1 MFPAGFHPR
10 RWHRPHCTFQ
20 VDLIPPRAK
29 SLPGARRGKD
39 YELEHH
45 RRGGVARLQ
54 TGHEGRYLGV
64 IHGRIGRDDS
74 TITFV
79 NADRMLKRDRK
90 WFRVSEI
97 ADQCAEISGSVE
109 LDQDKRALA
118 LEKLRTA
125 ILEGEFNDPKGR
137 SKVAC
142 LHSSPVIPIR
152 FHQYGAGMSDDFLKL
167 TSHLWIS
174 RADCSAWFSRKGYEF
189 PKEWVKT
196 EEQEKQ
202 TPRGPKPIFRQPIRN
217 AVFELMGHHGDL
229 TVDDPV
235 WSRQQTLKKLFVTNW
250 PATSRAP
257 VRSASTYRHSSKNG
271 DVTKA
276 DN

>member
-1 MFPAGFHPR
+1 MSKHDSPAQGGPLAPEGSMPPQHFA
-10 RWHRPHCTFQ
+10 
-20 VDLIPPRAK
+20 DLAWKRERK
-29 SLPGARRGKD
+29 ARRFH
-39 YELEHH
+39 YHVWH
-45 RRGGVARLQ
+45 
-54 TGHEGRYLGV
+54 
-64 IHGRIGRDDS
+64 
-74 TITFV
+74 
-79 NADRMLKRDRK
+79 ADRMLKRDRK

-97 ADQCAEISGSVE
+97 ADQCAEIPGSVE

-235 WSRQQTLKKLFVTNW
+235 WSRQADVEKAVRDKLAGNEPSPSTLRLHV
-250 PATSRAP
+250 
-257 VRSASTYRHSSKNG
+257 SAFIEEWRRDKG
-271 DVTKA
+271 R
-276 DN
+276 

>member
-64 IHGRIGRDDS
+64 IHGRMGRDDPLS
-74 TITFV
+74 RL
-79 NADRMLKRDRK
+79 ACRPDAKARRKR
-90 WFRVSEI
+90 FRVSEI
-97 ADQCAEISGSVE
+97 ADQCAEIPGSVE

-174 RADCSAWFSRKGYEF
+174 QAGLLSM
-189 PKEWVKT
+189 
-196 EEQEKQ
+196 
-202 TPRGPKPIFRQPIRN
+202 
-217 AVFELMGHHGDL
+217 VF
-229 TVDDPV
+229 
-235 WSRQQTLKKLFVTNW
+235 
-250 PATSRAP
+250 A
-257 VRSASTYRHSSKNG
+257 
-271 DVTKA
+271 
-276 DN
+276 